1 MARRSTLLIEG
12 WGILICVP
20 ALLCLA
26 YFFPIIPFISDAPLC
41 GVRTFLGFECPG
53 CGLTMSFVEL
63 MHGKIRSSI
72 NAHPLGIVIMLWMI
86 YMFARAVLTLILG
99 RIPKPLL
106 TQKQRD
112 IALYAFLVALIGQW
126 LIKLGIGTLL

>member
-1 MARRSTLLIEG
+1 
-12 WGILICVP
+12 
-20 ALLCLA
+20 
-26 YFFPIIPFISDAPLC
+26 
-41 GVRTFLGFECPG
+41 
-53 CGLTMSFVEL
+53 MSFVEL